1 METRSKEGSLLLG
14 MLGSRVEEHL
24 HSCQREPLGYSHS
37 LWWVSLSPRSPLQEV
52 GSVLKE
58 LEDAVSDVQRVDA
71 KAQSALDLKKQ
82 NLQDETKKGK
92 ELVKTMEEVLHGD
105 PR

>member
-1 METRSKEGSLLLG
+1 
-14 MLGSRVEEHL
+14 VEEHL

-37 LWWVSLSPRSPLQEV
+37 LWWVSPSPSPLQEV